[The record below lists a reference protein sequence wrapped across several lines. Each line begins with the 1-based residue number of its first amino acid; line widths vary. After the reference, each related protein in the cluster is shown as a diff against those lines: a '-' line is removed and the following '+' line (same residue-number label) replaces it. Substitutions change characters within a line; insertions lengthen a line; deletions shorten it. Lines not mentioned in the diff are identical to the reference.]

1 MDNTE
6 GLYSAGDSQVL
17 FFNEVDEES
26 CMGEP
31 TQSHPIVTNQAFLR
45 DYWAAK
51 KREQRS
57 KERNPSSTLGLVK
70 ARSRKNICQAV
81 ARCWRKQTI
90 GLSRPEQK
98 EIFQQLLAHQTFSE
112 LQNSNFNNVEDTI
125 LSGMRNTLNQI
136 KVPHSASE
144 LFVKRTSLTMVLNSS
159 TGVASINQSK
169 IASVLGIH
177 RRNIAAATS
186 RLENKDED
194 EVLPLTSCERQLP
207 RGTIITSDTRDL
219 VFSYWTS
226 ETRVS
231 PNKKDICTKRIGRK
245 SVVKHPV
252 HLLDDSQVP
261 TTLSNCNLLGNP

>member
-1 MDNTE
+1 M
-6 GLYSAGDSQVL
+6 
-17 FFNEVDEES
+17 
-26 CMGEP
+26 
-31 TQSHPIVTNQAFLR
+31 
-45 DYWAAK
+45 
-51 KREQRS
+51 
-57 KERNPSSTLGLVK
+57 
-70 ARSRKNICQAV
+70 